1 MFYLINKEFDD
12 YLVVIN
18 FSEKDRNETNEI
30 KMLKE
35 MLSNYNKNKILYL
48 KEQLE
53 NELNNLSEKWSIS
66 DKFLICRYEFQN
78 FIDAL
83 SFMNKVGVKCEEMDH
98 HPKWT
103 NVYNRLEIE
112 LFTHD
117 KDGLTIKDFDLA
129 VFMDQEFESYE

>member
-1 MFYLINKEFDD
+1 MAELI
-12 YLVVIN
+12 
-18 FSEKDRNETNEI
+18 EKD
-30 KMLKE
+30 
-35 MLSNYNKNKILYL
+35 
-48 KEQLE
+48 QLE
-53 NELNNLSEKWSIS
+53 NELNKLSDKWSIS
-66 DKFLICRYEFQN
+66 DKFLISNYEFKN
-78 FIDAL
+78 FNDAL

>member
-1 MFYLINKEFDD
+1 MAELIE
-12 YLVVIN
+12 
-18 FSEKDRNETNEI
+18 
-30 KMLKE
+30 
-35 MLSNYNKNKILYL
+35 

-66 DKFLICRYEFQN
+66 DKFLICKYEFQN
-78 FIDAL
+78 FNDAL

-117 KDGLTIKDFDLA
+117 KDGLTEKDFDLA
-129 VFMDQEFESYE
+129 SFMDQEFERYE

>member
-1 MFYLINKEFDD
+1 MSKVL
-12 YLVVIN
+12 
-18 FSEKDRNETNEI
+18 SKDE
-30 KMLKE
+30 L
-35 MLSNYNKNKILYL
+35 NKNMDL
-48 KEQLE
+48 
-53 NELNNLSEKWSIS
+53 LSKSWSIEGLCLKGS
-66 DKFLICRYEFQN
+66 YSFNNFDKAF
-78 FIDAL
+78 
-83 SFMNKVGVKCEEMDH
+83 SFMKEVALKCEEMNH

>member
-1 MFYLINKEFDD
+1 MAELI
-12 YLVVIN
+12 
-18 FSEKDRNETNEI
+18 EKD
-30 KMLKE
+30 
-35 MLSNYNKNKILYL
+35 
-48 KEQLE
+48 QLE
-53 NELNNLSEKWSIS
+53 TELNKLSYKWSIS
-66 DKFLICRYEFQN
+66 DKFLISNYEFKN
-78 FIDAL
+78 FNDAL

-129 VFMDQEFESYE
+129 VFMDQEFKSYE

>member
-1 MFYLINKEFDD
+1 MAELIE
-12 YLVVIN
+12 
-18 FSEKDRNETNEI
+18 
-30 KMLKE
+30 
-35 MLSNYNKNKILYL
+35 

-66 DKFLICRYEFQN
+66 DKFLICRYEFKN
-78 FIDAL
+78 FNDAL

-103 NVYNRLEIE
+103 NVYNRLENE

>member
-1 MFYLINKEFDD
+1 MAELIE
-12 YLVVIN
+12 
-18 FSEKDRNETNEI
+18 
-30 KMLKE
+30 
-35 MLSNYNKNKILYL
+35 

-78 FIDAL
+78 FNDAL

-117 KDGLTIKDFDLA
+117 KNGLTMKDFHLA
-129 VFMDQEFESYE
+129 LLMDQEFKSYE

>member
-1 MFYLINKEFDD
+1 MAELI
-12 YLVVIN
+12 
-18 FSEKDRNETNEI
+18 EKD
-30 KMLKE
+30 
-35 MLSNYNKNKILYL
+35 
-48 KEQLE
+48 QLE
-53 NELNNLSEKWSIS
+53 NELNKLSDKWSIS
-66 DKFLICRYEFQN
+66 DKFLISNYEFKN
-78 FIDAL
+78 FNDAL

-129 VFMDQEFESYE
+129 SFMDQEFKSYE